1 MFRRAAIVIA
11 FVAVAA
17 PAYAEVWM
25 VKSSGVVGCRDRATL
40 TALEAAR
47 RTDETAPPEGCMV
60 LFSGER
66 LLDQPEVGVGFAE
79 TLRVQRHDGSIVFVS
94 SSAVIPDT
102 GIGSPI
108 DDRAE

>member
-1 MFRRAAIVIA
+1 
-11 FVAVAA
+11 
-17 PAYAEVWM
+17 M
-25 VKSSGVVGCRDRATL
+25 VKSSGVLGCRDRATL
-40 TALEAAR
+40 IALEAA
-47 RTDETAPPEGCMV
+47 TQTGEGAPPDGCVV

-79 TLRVQRHDGSIVFVS
+79 TLRVQRHDGSTVFVS